1 MIMAAA
7 GNESPNKSTEDKTSA
22 RRQNE
27 GKKKHLIF
35 SMSQIQTPVC
45 LCFDCLIKCSE
56 VWKYNMVTIAT
67 TNESVRYYS
76 ITLFFWTY
84 AMVVLEVQCK

>member
-1 MIMAAA
+1 MKVQTKALKIKHQPADRM
-7 GNESPNKSTEDKTSA
+7 KV
-22 RRQNE
+22 
-27 GKKKHLIF
+27 KKKHLIF

-45 LCFDCLIKCSE
+45 LCFDCLIK
-56 VWKYNMVTIAT
+56 
-67 TNESVRYYS
+67 RYYS